1 MILRGR
7 TVLMMD
13 SIVRNKYFDRLEDF
27 IASIGYGGELQQ
39 IFAKG
44 SFIFR
49 GHSSEKYELVPS
61 ALRYN
66 IREHFFSM
74 ALGNDHKDTEYF
86 QIIKEYN
93 ILRRFFKL
101 CDFNGLLVDDIERI
115 RNTWQERMDF
125 ETLIKKENW
134 LPTDLWN
141 IAAFA
146 QHYGLPTRLLDWT
159 HNRFVALYFAIENYL
174 EGSMNP
180 TESDNI
186 VIWAMNINIFNN
198 QANLGLPFVFVQP
211 AYHGNVNLTAQQGLF
226 TLWQTKKDALYDD
239 DHLKVNMELKVDRR
253 ALDVLLNEYFMEK
266 GEKVNPFIYKIS
278 IPSKFFKDIYR
289 YLVDVGYDAS
299 RIYPGYRGV
308 AKAIEHNKY
317 LIRDE
322 QMLNSGVA
330 FVR

>member
-1 MILRGR
+1 
-7 TVLMMD
+7 
-13 SIVRNKYFDRLEDF
+13 
-27 IASIGYGGELQQ
+27 
-39 IFAKG
+39 
-44 SFIFR
+44 
-49 GHSSEKYELVPS
+49 
-61 ALRYN
+61 
-66 IREHFFSM
+66 
-74 ALGNDHKDTEYF
+74 
-86 QIIKEYN
+86 
-93 ILRRFFKL
+93 
-101 CDFNGLLVDDIERI
+101 
-115 RNTWQERMDF
+115 
-125 ETLIKKENW
+125 
-134 LPTDLWN
+134 
-141 IAAFA
+141 
-146 QHYGLPTRLLDWT
+146 
-159 HNRFVALYFAIENYL
+159 
-174 EGSMNP
+174 MNP

-266 GEKVNPFIYKIS
+266 GEKVNPFMYKIS